1 MTVSECQLGGAQD
14 MRGFTLIE
22 TVIGIVAIGII
33 ALGLFATFTGVFTNA
48 CRDEVATI
56 GTSLAK
62 GEMER
67 VARLSFASIV
77 DQNRGAPVSFGGN
90 FSNYSWQIRVDPVP
104 SGIASDP
111 GMTNYKQ
118 VESRVT
124 NALIGDI
131 SLKTIVTN
139 N

>member
-1 MTVSECQLGGAQD
+1 

-22 TVIGIVAIGII
+22 TVIGIVVIGII

-48 CRDEVATI
+48 VRDEVVTVA
-56 GTSLAK
+56 TSLAK

-67 VARLSFASIV
+67 VTRLAYASIV
-77 DQNRGAPVSFGGN
+77 DQNRGTPVSFGGN
-90 FSNYSWQIRVDPVP
+90 FTNYSWQIRVDAVPV
-104 SGIASDP
+104 GIANDP
-111 GMTNYKQ
+111 GMTSYKQ

-124 NALIGDI
+124 NPMVGDI

>member
-1 MTVSECQLGGAQD
+1 

-22 TVIGIVAIGII
+22 TVIGIVVLGII

-48 CRDEVATI
+48 VRDEVVTI
-56 GTSLAK
+56 ATSLAK
-62 GEMER
+62 GALER
-67 VARLSFASIV
+67 VARLSFGSVV

-90 FSNYSWQIRVDPVP
+90 FTNYSWQIRVDAVPVA
-104 SGIASDP
+104 IASDA
-111 GMTNYKQ
+111 GMIQYKQ
-118 VESRVT
+118 VEARVT
-124 NALIGDI
+124 NAFVGDI

>member
-1 MTVSECQLGGAQD
+1 VK
-14 MRGFTLIE
+14 GFTLIE
-22 TVIGIVAIGII
+22 TVIGIVVIGII

-48 CRDEVATI
+48 VRDEVVTVA
-56 GTSLAK
+56 TSLAK

-67 VARLSFASIV
+67 VTRLSFASVV
-77 DQNRGAPVSFGGN
+77 DQNRGTPVSFGGN
-90 FSNYSWQIRVDPVP
+90 FTNYSWQIRVDAVPV
-104 SGIASDP
+104 GIANDP

-124 NALIGDI
+124 NAFVGDI

>member
-1 MTVSECQLGGAQD
+1 
-14 MRGFTLIE
+14 MRGFTLVE
-22 TVIGIVAIGII
+22 TVIGIVVIGII

-48 CRDEVATI
+48 VRDEVVTVA
-56 GTSLAK
+56 TSLAK

-67 VARLSFASIV
+67 VTRLSFASVV
-77 DQNRGAPVSFGGN
+77 DQNRGTPVSFGGN
-90 FSNYSWQIRVDPVP
+90 FTNYSWQIRVDAVPVA
-104 SGIASDP
+104 IASDP
-111 GMTNYKQ
+111 GMAQYKQ

-124 NALIGDI
+124 NPMVGDI

>member
-1 MTVSECQLGGAQD
+1 

-22 TVIGIVAIGII
+22 TVIGIVVLGII
-33 ALGLFATFTGVFTNA
+33 ALGLFATFTGVFKNA
-48 CRDEVATI
+48 VQDETMSIA
-56 GTSLAK
+56 TSLAR
-62 GEMER
+62 GELER
-67 VARLSFASIV
+67 VTRLAYASIV
-77 DQNRGAPVSFGGN
+77 DQNRGTPVSFGGN
-90 FSNYSWQIRVDPVP
+90 FTNYSWQIRVDAVPV
-104 SGIASDP
+104 GIANDP

-124 NALIGDI
+124 NPMAGDI